1 MAAIYG
7 MSDAL
12 GPVHLEH
19 RSEHP
24 FLGARI
30 ATDGGVSDASVHEI
44 EREARRLVELA
55 RDDAQQIVAS
65 DRALLERLVETL
77 LERET
82 LERDELRAIFDPA
95 PPSSRDRISDRPNA
109 WPHAN
114 SA

>member
-1 MAAIYG
+1 MRV
-7 MSDAL
+7 DAVARTEQAGECGHERWRL
-12 GPVHLEH
+12 EKGGPTQRGRRVQQVVA
-19 RSEHP
+19 RSV
-24 FLGARI
+24 A
-30 ATDGGVSDASVHEI
+30 
-44 EREARRLVELA
+44 VELA

-82 LERDELRAIFDPA
+82 LERDEFRAIFDPA